1 MANRLRL
8 TFLAFVL
15 IALAAASAAAE
26 LAIVDIV
33 KQIRPA
39 VVTVTTYNSAGT
51 KQSQGSGFFVDA
63 SHVITDWHVVKGADK
78 VEVKSSDGK
87 IHAVNEISGGDGRCD
102 LARLGLVAPNN
113 SVKPLTVIAAVP
125 EPGERVIVV
134 GSPYGLEAS
143 VSDGIVSEVRDLPS
157 LGRVIQISAPIS
169 RGSSG
174 SPVVNLKGEVVG
186 VAQAIHGDGQNI
198 NFAIPGAQ
206 VLAMRSGTG
215 TPLPSR
221 PGGVAAGPS
230 TDPADNFERG
240 YALFRAKD
248 YDAALP
254 YLLET
259 VRKSPRHYFAW
270 FAAGHCYVQ
279 TGRYAEAADAFA
291 SSVKIKSDF
300 LEGYCSLGAA
310 LGLMGRHSQ
319 AVEVFKI
326 AIRLQP
332 ESAIAHYGLAL
343 EYIGTGDTDSAMQ
356 EHRLLQKLDPSLA
369 ARLLK
374 IME

>member
-1 MANRLRL
+1 MANRVRL
-8 TFLAFVL
+8 TLLASLL
-15 IALAAASAAAE
+15 IALAVASAAAE

-33 KQIRPA
+33 RQVKPA
-39 VVTVTTYNSAGT
+39 VVTVITYDSSGV

-63 SHVITDWHVVKGADK
+63 GHVITDWHVVKGADRT
-78 VEVKSSDGK
+78 EVKTSDGK
-87 IHAVNEISGGDGRCD
+87 VHAVKNISGGGGSGD
-102 LARLGLVAPNN
+102 LARLELTTPNS
-113 SVKPLTVIAAVP
+113 SVKPLTVISSVP

-206 VLAMRSGTG
+206 VIAMAPGIG
-215 TPLPSR
+215 AGGPSK
-221 PGGVAAGPS
+221 PGGEAAGPS
-230 TDPADNFERG
+230 TDATDDFERG
-240 YALFRAKD
+240 YALFKAKD
-248 YDAALP
+248 YDGALP
-254 YLLET
+254 LLRET
-259 VRKSPRHYFAW
+259 VRKNPRHYFAW
-270 FAAGHCYVQ
+270 FAIGHCHIQ
-279 TGRYAEAADAFA
+279 LGRYGDAAEAFTNA
-291 SSVKIKSDF
+291 VKYKPDF
-300 LEGYCSLGAA
+300 LEAYCSLGAA
-310 LGLMGRHSQ
+310 LGLMGRHRQ

-326 AIRLQP
+326 AVGLQP
-332 ESAIAHYGLAL
+332 ESAIAHYGLGL
-343 EYIGTGDTDSAMQ
+343 EYIGAGDADSAMQ
-356 EHRLLQKLDPSLA
+356 QYKLLLKLDPTLA

>member
-1 MANRLRL
+1 MANRVRL
-8 TFLAFVL
+8 TLLASLL

-33 KQIRPA
+33 RQVKPA
-39 VVTVTTYNSAGT
+39 VVTVITYDSSGV

-63 SHVITDWHVVKGADK
+63 GHVITDWHVVKGADR
-78 VEVKSSDGK
+78 VEVRSSDGK
-87 IHAVNEISGGDGRCD
+87 IHAVNEISGGDGCCD
-102 LARLGLVAPNN
+102 LAKLGLAAPNN
-113 SVKPLTVIAAVP
+113 SVKPLTVVAAIP

-198 NFAIPGAQ
+198 NFAIPGSQ
-206 VLAMRSGTG
+206 VLAMKAGTG
-215 TPLPSR
+215 MALPSR
-221 PGGVAAGPS
+221 PGGEAAGPS
-230 TDPADNFERG
+230 TDAADNFERG

-248 YDAALP
+248 YTAALP

-259 VRKSPRHYFAW
+259 VRKNPRHYFAW
-270 FAAGHCYVQ
+270 FAAGHCYIQ
-279 TGRYAEAADAFA
+279 TGRYTDAADAFTN
-291 SSVKIKSDF
+291 SVKIKSDF

-310 LGLMGRHSQ
+310 LGLIGRHRQ

-326 AIRLQP
+326 ATRLQP

-356 EHRLLQKLDPSLA
+356 EHRLLQRLDPSLA

-374 IME
+374 IMQ